1 MKPLKT
7 KMEPWKAV
15 GLQSWINVNMTDP
28 QRPPQLEAKPS
39 SYGYNMYVHIYIYI
53 PRESHVYSLPW
64 ILCKSYSL
72 PRPHRPRAD
81 HADHALTPFRPSL
94 CCQHRLTVLALT
106 PKQDLNRFPTCKIR
120 LDSYNLI
127 HVAIMT
133 SSVISCNTSNPKR
146 HAVRCG
152 CDQHRNK

>member
-1 MKPLKT
+1 MVFDSHQILTFCLGPSQVSK
-7 KMEPWKAV
+7 V
-15 GLQSWINVNMTDP
+15 GYKHII
-28 QRPPQLEAKPS
+28 PQL
-39 SYGYNMYVHIYIYI
+39 HIYI

-81 HADHALTPFRPSL
+81 HADHALTPSSL

>member
-1 MKPLKT
+1 MSHWWYTAELSLTPIYERHEQIFLG
-7 KMEPWKAV
+7 ESPYILISHWYIV
-15 GLQSWINVNMTDP
+15 
-28 QRPPQLEAKPS
+28 
-39 SYGYNMYVHIYIYI
+39 YIYI

-72 PRPHRPRAD
+72 PRPRRPRAD

-127 HVAIMT
+127 HVEIMT
-133 SSVISCNTSNPKR
+133 SSVISCNASNPKR